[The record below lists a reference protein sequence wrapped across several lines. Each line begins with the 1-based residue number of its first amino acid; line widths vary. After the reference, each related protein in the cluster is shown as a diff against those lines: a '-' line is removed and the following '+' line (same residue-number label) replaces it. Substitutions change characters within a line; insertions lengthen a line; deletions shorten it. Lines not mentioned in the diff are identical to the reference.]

1 MALLVGGFIAAVL
14 GLVGLIEWRQDFF
27 VIIKGALPIML
38 LLGGILAIYVGLD
51 DIQEKVRDERE
62 RHAGELEKTREE
74 IELVKTQTEQCREE
88 LNRLKAEKDSMAQ

>member
-14 GLVGLIEWRQDFF
+14 GLVGLIEWRHDFV

-62 RHAGELEKTREE
+62 RHVGELEKTREE
-74 IELVKTQTEQCREE
+74 IDLIKTQTEQCREE
-88 LNRLKAEKDSMAQ
+88 LNRLKAEKDSLTQ

>member
-14 GLVGLIEWRQDFF
+14 GLVGLIEWRHDFI

-51 DIQEKVRDERE
+51 DIQEKARDERD

-88 LNRLKAEKDSMAQ
+88 LNRLKAEKDGMT